1 MPIQRKAAQ
10 DREATAG
17 QLGLD
22 RAGRTEQD
30 MACQGRVGYDR
41 EWWSRAGQPEELVQ
55 N

>member
-1 MPIQRKAAQ
+1 M
-10 DREATAG
+10 AG
-17 QLGLD
+17 QLGLN

-41 EWWSRAGQPEELVQ
+41 EWWSRAGQPEEPVQ